1 MKKIILIPDSFK
13 GTMSSSTVCEIMTK
27 AIEKRFPNAEI
38 LSIPVADGGE
48 GTVEAFVQA
57 CGGEISVCAAADPY
71 FNDIDSFIGLIDD
84 GKTAVV
90 EMAAAAGITLRR
102 ENHNIELTTTYGVG
116 QLIEYALDLGVK
128 KIIVGLG
135 GSLTTDGGCGMAAA
149 LGVKFFDASGEP
161 FIPVS
166 GTLSQISRIDKNDLD
181 KRLASVKL
189 VTMCDINNPLYGDK
203 GAAYVFSPQKGAS
216 PEQVVLLDNGLK
228 NLAKVAERD
237 LDFSDHAFA
246 GAGAAGGL
254 GFGMKAFL
262 NAKMQMGIQTVL
274 DTVNFDTIA
283 ADADLVISGEGKLD
297 AQSLGGKVVIGIA
310 QRTKKLGVFLLAIVG
325 SMSEDIS
332 AVYPLGV
339 NAVFSTNRACLPFEK
354 ARLRCQSDLYDTVRD
369 VMIVMSLK

>member
-1 MKKIILIPDSFK
+1 MKKVILIPDSFK
-13 GTMSSSTVCEIMTK
+13 GTMSSSTVCNIMSK
-27 AIEKRFPNAEI
+27 AIKETFPNAEI

-57 CGGEISVCAAADPY
+57 CGGEIQNCAAADPY

-84 GKTAVV
+84 GQTAVV

-116 QLIEYALDLGVK
+116 QLMEYALDLGVK

-149 LGVKFFDASGEP
+149 LGVKFFDASGES

-166 GTLSQISRIDKNDLD
+166 GTLNQINRIDKTNLD
-181 KRLASVKL
+181 KRLATVEL
-189 VTMCDINNPLYGDK
+189 VAMCDTNNPLYGEK

-216 PEQVVLLDNGLK
+216 PEQVILLDNGLR
-228 NLAKVAERD
+228 NLAKIASRD
-237 LDFSDHAFA
+237 LSFSESDFP

-274 DTVNFDTIA
+274 DTVNFDTLA
-283 ADADLVISGEGKLD
+283 ADANLVISGEGKLD
-297 AQSLGGKVVIGIA
+297 SQSLGGKVVIGIA

-369 VMIVMSLK
+369 VIRVMKLK